1 MISTTRSIPA
11 PPAEVYAALADVAHW
26 PDWLDT
32 VDELHLLDGAASPP
46 AVGDRATIRQPRLPK
61 ATWTVTEVEPGHH
74 FTWESKAPGLRF
86 VGHHLVEPDG
96 DGGSRVTLGIDQQGP
111 LRGLAR
117 ALWGRLTQEYVERE
131 GACLE
136 KRVLGGPHVD

>member
-1 MISTTRSIPA
+1 MISTTRTIAA
-11 PPAEVYAALADVAHW
+11 PPDRVYAVLADVAHW

-32 VDELHLLDGAASPP
+32 VDDLTLLDGPTSPP
-46 AVGDRATIRQPRLPK
+46 AVGHRARIRQPRLPA

-74 FTWESKAPGLRF
+74 FTWESTAPGLRF
-86 VGHHLVEPDG
+86 TGHHVVEPAPQ
-96 DGGSRVTLGIDQQGP
+96 GGSTVTLGIDQQGP

-117 ALWGRLTQEYVERE
+117 LLWGRLTQEYVDRE

-136 KRVLGGPHVD
+136 QRVLGA

>member
-1 MISTTRSIPA
+1 MISATRSVPV
-11 PPAEVYAALADVAHW
+11 PPGEVYAVLADVARW

-32 VDELHLLDGAASPP
+32 VDELTLLDGAASPP
-46 AVGDRATIRQPRLPK
+46 AVGDRARIRQPRLPA

-74 FTWESKAPGLRF
+74 FTWESTAPGLRF
-86 VGHHLVEPDG
+86 VGHHVVEAEG
-96 DGGSRVTLGIDQQGP
+96 EGSRVTLGIDQQGP

-136 KRVLGGPHVD
+136 KRLLAGPGVD